1 MTLSTRLTPLC
12 CAAVVIATA
21 ACSGNAPSGQPT
33 GVTVA
38 PLAGPS
44 ASTAPTPSP
53 ASFSLPLPGG
63 TDAPSTRPPGQPPV
77 AAGGAFRDDF
87 DGETIDASR
96 WAVNDNDGLV
106 VVRGGRLI
114 MVGLGSVKYPRLI
127 SRVDSMPAT
136 GPRYLEVRYES
147 LWEGEMP
154 GFNLDYTPTLDPD
167 EPAVSTPW
175 VSTGRHY
182 SHLTV
187 QFNPFGGG
195 PDFNMAEASTG
206 VPGAPHTLRYEFDA
220 DNVCRVLVDNLEVA
234 SRKTSSV
241 PPLRFW
247 IGNHLLKARDKVD
260 WTKLAVDYIE
270 SGVLKEPTKSRA
282 TPTPVPTPA
291 SPASVAPPSVSP
303 DPAPLPSPV
312 ASPDAP
318 VPSPS
323 AG

>member
-21 ACSGNAPSGQPT
+21 ACSGNTPNGQPP

-53 ASFSLPLPGG
+53 ASFSLPLPDGKEPG
-63 TDAPSTRPPGQPPV
+63 SMRPSGQPTL

-87 DGETIDASR
+87 DGATIDESR

-106 VVRGGRLI
+106 VLRGGRLI
-114 MVGLGSVKYPRLI
+114 MVGLGSVKYPRLV

-136 GPRYLEVRYES
+136 GPRYLEVRYEC
-147 LWEGEMP
+147 LWEGSMP

-167 EPAVSTPW
+167 EQAVSTPW

-220 DNVCRVLVDNLEVA
+220 DNMCRVLVDNLEVA

-247 IGNHLLKARDKVD
+247 IGNHLVKSQEQLN

-270 SGVLKEPTKSRA
+270 SGVLEKPTKARS

-291 SPASVAPPSVSP
+291 SPSP
-303 DPAPLPSPV
+303 AEP
-312 ASPDAP
+312 
-318 VPSPS
+318 PSPS
-323 AG
+323 PDSSPDVPASSSSEAG